1 MRRIVL
7 LAAATL
13 AGCGQAAPPGVATV
27 SPSGPPQSAPPP
39 GRSVAGYPGSPG
51 APPRREDVP
60 WVERADVDETS
71 PLLAGEP
78 VVIVEALTKDD
89 APKGTRAIV
98 VEDKPS
104 LDDGDRPILHP
115 ARGVIVR
122 VGKTER
128 PYLRYQL
135 ARPGR

>member
-7 LAAATL
+7 LAVATL
-13 AGCGQAAPPGVATV
+13 AGCGQAAPTGVAT
-27 SPSGPPQSAPPP
+27 APPP
-39 GRSVAGYPGSPG
+39 VRSVDGHPGSPG
-51 APPRREDVP
+51 GPPRREDVP
-60 WVERADVDETS
+60 WVERGDADETS

-104 LDDGDRPILHP
+104 LDDDDRPILHP

-128 PYLRYQL
+128 SYLRYQL